1 VNYLTDLTIA
11 QLFTL
16 RAIAEEG
23 SFGGAADV
31 LRLSQSAVSQQAA
44 ALERSVGHQ
53 LFNRPKGPKPATLTP
68 AGHILLEHAEVI
80 IARLEQVGQELD
92 DLAAGTKGR
101 VVCGTFQSVS
111 VELLPTI
118 VGQLLL
124 NSPGIEVELIESTT
138 NAELIDL
145 LMLGKLDLSFLVG
158 PVDDPRLEVIQLG
171 EDPMVLLV
179 PLHDEL
185 LMGTDPELSRE
196 VIPIIEL
203 HDQPFIAQHESSD
216 HVRTETVLFA
226 AGIKPR
232 YVFRTNDNGA
242 VQAMVR
248 TGAGYAIMPKLT
260 VDETD
265 TEVRI
270 VGIDPPLPKRTIVL
284 AMRRA
289 EPRIPALSTFVEL
302 SIKASRERLDPIPSE
317 LGSGEV
323 RI

>member
-1 VNYLTDLTIA
+1 VNYLSDLTVA
-11 QLFTL
+11 QLLTL
-16 RAIAEEG
+16 RAIEEEG

-31 LRLSQSAVSQQAA
+31 LQLSQSAVSQQAA

-53 LFNRPKGPKPATLTP
+53 LFNRPRGPKPATLTE
-68 AGHILLEHAEVI
+68 AGRILLEHSELI
-80 IARLEQVGQELD
+80 LARLDQTGQELD
-92 DLAAGTKGR
+92 DLAAGTRGR
-101 VVCGTFQSVS
+101 VVCGTFQSIS

-124 NSPGIEVELIESTT
+124 NAPGVEVELIESTT

-145 LMLGKLDLSFLVG
+145 LVLGKLDLSFLVG
-158 PVDDPRLEVIQLG
+158 PVEDPRLEIIELG
-171 EDPMVLLV
+171 ADPMVLLV

-185 LMGTDPELSRE
+185 LMGPDPELSRE
-196 VIPIIEL
+196 SIPIIEL
-203 HDQPFIAQHESSD
+203 HEQPFIAQHESSD
-216 HVRTETVLFA
+216 HVRTESSLFA
-226 AGIKPR
+226 AGIRPR
-232 YVFRTNDNGA
+232 YVFRTHDNGA

-284 AMRRA
+284 ALRKS
-289 EPRIPALSTFVEL
+289 EPRIPALSTFVDL
-302 SIKASRERLDPIPSE
+302 SIKASRERLDPIQ
-317 LGSGEV
+317 G
-323 RI
+323 